1 MTEHVVLRCYGE
13 LAELAAADR
22 DGIVRVPLGRPRPLD
37 TVVQSVGIPRTE
49 VDLAVVDGGS
59 VGWEEPVASGD
70 RVALYPPFGWL
81 PAGVVSRVRPAPPAP
96 PVRLVADV
104 ALAELASL
112 LRELGLH
119 VDHDTDATAEQL
131 VHRAAA
137 EDRVLLTG
145 DREVL
150 MDPRVR
156 HGVLVRSADPDGQ
169 LVDVLR
175 RLDHLGVPVTPA

>member
-1 MTEHVVLRCYGE
+1 MTGHVVLRCYGE

-22 DGIVRVPLGRPRPLD
+22 DGIVRAPLGTERPLD
-37 TVVQSVGIPRTE
+37 VVVQAVGIPRTE
-49 VDLAVVDGGS
+49 VDLAIVDGRS
-59 VGWEEPVASGD
+59 VSWGHPVTSGE

-96 PVRLVADV
+96 PVELVADV
-104 ALAELASL
+104 ALAGLAGL
-112 LRELGLH
+112 LRRLGVP
-119 VDHDTDATAEQL
+119 VDHDPDATAEQL
-131 VHRAAA
+131 VDRAGA

-145 DREVL
+145 DRQVL
-150 MDPRVR
+150 MDPRVT
-156 HGVLVRSADPDGQ
+156 HGMLVRTADPDRQ